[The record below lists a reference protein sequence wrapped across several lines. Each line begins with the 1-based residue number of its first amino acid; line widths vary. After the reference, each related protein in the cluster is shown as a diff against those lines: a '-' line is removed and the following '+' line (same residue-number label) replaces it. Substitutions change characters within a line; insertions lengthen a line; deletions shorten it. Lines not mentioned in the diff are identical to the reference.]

1 MASKLLSGLLAD
13 ERRNQYNPPVITSS
27 QMNNTADMHK
37 YQRLMDVQ
45 GQGSIR
51 ENIGI
56 MFNDDSLGQL
66 EAGSSQPM
74 ISHVGGANL
83 DMQARYLVI
92 SSADRDWYNR
102 PLDLEQENPYKFRV
116 QLGSI
121 NTRLVGADS
130 INTDISV
137 NNSIENVARLECTS
151 IVIPNRE
158 FSNGYRASDRP
169 YILVNIDR
177 AADAISGS
185 NKALDAALAV
195 MTPKLPLPQVLS
207 NIRYLEHVNTA
218 KMGKD
223 FLTPEARLSRLDIT
237 ITRHDG
243 VSPLVDAPSFDICAI
258 SRIYYTPGD
267 RFLYLVTTGYFNGAD
282 FQTGDIFRVKGYQFR
297 ETNLGYIECNYFNQF
312 INREAG
318 HIIQGIDALV
328 GYTGP
333 MYNIIKFTCPGSFS
347 PTLGDFAAPNWF
359 ADLVTKTNIDDPA
372 QADPPGGKLINLNLQ
387 TSIFVTANCFIKSPL
402 KLLRNIKPAT

>member
-13 ERRNQYNPPVITSS
+13 ERRNQYNPPVVTSS
-27 QMNNTADMHK
+27 QLNNSADMHK

-45 GQGSIR
+45 SQGSIR

-56 MFNDDSLGQL
+56 TFNDDSLGQL
-66 EAGSSQPM
+66 EAGAFTSPL
-74 ISHVGGANL
+74 SHAGGADL
-83 DMQARYLVI
+83 DRQIKYLAI

-102 PLDLEQENPYKFRV
+102 PQDLEQENPYKFRV

-121 NTRLVGADS
+121 NTRLVGADN

-137 NNSIENVARLECTS
+137 NNSIENVTRLECTH

-158 FSNGYRASDRP
+158 FSNGYRTSDRP
-169 YILVNIDR
+169 YVLVNIDR
-177 AADAISGS
+177 AAETVSGS
-185 NKALDAALAV
+185 NAALDATLAIL
-195 MTPKLPLPQVLS
+195 TPKLPLPQALS
-207 NIRYLEHVNTA
+207 NIKYLEHVNTA

-237 ITRHDG
+237 ITRQDG
-243 VSPLVDAPSFDICAI
+243 MSPLVDAPSFDICAI
-258 SRIYYTPGD
+258 SSIYYTPGD
-267 RFLYLVTTGYFNGAD
+267 RFLYLKTVGYFNGAD
-282 FQTGDIFRVKGYQFR
+282 FQAGDIFRVKGYQFR

-318 HIIQGIDALV
+318 HIIQGIDAQV

-359 ADLVTKTNIDDPA
+359 ADLVVKTNIEDSS
-372 QADPPGGKLINLNLQ
+372 QADPAGGKLINLNLQ
-387 TSIFVTANCFIKSPL
+387 TSVFIQASCFIKSPL